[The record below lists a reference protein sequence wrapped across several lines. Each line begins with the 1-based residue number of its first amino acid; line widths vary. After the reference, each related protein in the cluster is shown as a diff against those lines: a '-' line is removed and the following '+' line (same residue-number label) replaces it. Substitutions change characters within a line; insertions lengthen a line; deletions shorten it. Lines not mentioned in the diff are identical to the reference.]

1 MTETRLRGALATA
14 RADLLS
20 ERTPEGHWVGAL
32 SSSALSTATA
42 ITALT
47 LATRGGFADPI
58 ATQPLIAAGYQ
69 WLRANVNQDGG
80 WGDTTL
86 SVSNVSTTA
95 LVWACFG
102 LEPSRT
108 LDPVEVGA
116 EQWLRRACGSME
128 PEALA
133 STIIARYGN
142 DRTFS
147 VPILTHCALC
157 GRLGAGRRAWRRV
170 IPLPFELSVAPQRWF
185 AALRLPVV
193 SYALP
198 ALIAIGAVRHVQ
210 APSKWPWV
218 RLVRQSAAPA
228 AFRRLEAIQPPNGGF
243 LEATP
248 LTSFVLM
255 SLVSSGQG
263 ESLVAARAIDFL
275 IASALEDGSWAIDS
289 NLSTWVTTLS
299 SVALTAHGQALGG
312 ESSAIVQWL
321 LEQQYRSQHPY
332 TGAAPGGWAWTDLS
346 GGVPDADDT
355 SGALLALSRLA
366 PEDTRSLDAA
376 RRGATWLLGLQNTDG
391 GIPTFCRGWGK
402 LDFDRSCADITAH
415 AIRAWD
421 AWDARF
427 EPALRDRV
435 GAARVR
441 ALAFLERNQAPDGS
455 WAPLWFGAQSVPD
468 EINRVYGTSR
478 ALLALDKRQGRS
490 LRRGIDWLLAARNE
504 NGSWGG
510 SRGAEGSTEETALAL
525 EGLADVAT
533 REPGMVTEAWASAME
548 RGARWLV
555 DRVENGKWR
564 DPEPIGFYFA
574 KLWYYERL
582 YPRIFT
588 VAALESVAS
597 WRRHS
602 SRVDAC

>member
-1 MTETRLRGALATA
+1 MTENRLRGALAAA

-20 ERTPEGHWVGAL
+20 ERTPQGHWVGAL

-47 LATRGGFADPI
+47 LATRGGFADPK

-69 WLRANVNQDGG
+69 WLRTHVNRDGG

-102 LEPSRT
+102 LESSRT
-108 LDPVEVGA
+108 VDPVERGA
-116 EQWLRRACGSME
+116 EQWLRRVCGSLE

-157 GRLGAGRRAWRRV
+157 GRLGTGRRAWRRV

-210 APSKWPWV
+210 APSKWPWI

-263 ESLVAARAIDFL
+263 ESLVSARAIDFL
-275 IASALEDGSWAIDS
+275 LASALEDGSWAIDS

-299 SVALTAHGQALGG
+299 SVALTSTGKSLGAEG
-312 ESSAIVQWL
+312 TPIVQWL
-321 LEQQYRSQHPY
+321 LDQQYRSQHPY
-332 TGAAPGGWAWTDLS
+332 TGAAPGGWAWTDLP

-366 PEDTRSLDAA
+366 PEDSDSLSAA
-376 RRGATWLLGLQNTDG
+376 RRGASWLFGLQNSDG

-421 AWDARF
+421 AWEADF
-427 EPALRDRV
+427 EPGLQE
-435 GAARVR
+435 RVR
-441 ALAFLERNQAPDGS
+441 AARARAMGFLERNQDADGS
-455 WAPLWFGAQSVPD
+455 WAPLWFGAQSVSD
-468 EINRVYGTSR
+468 EINRIYGTSR
-478 ALLALDKRQGRS
+478 ALLALDKRLEQA
-490 LRRGIDWLLAARNE
+490 LRRGVDWLLGARND

-510 SRGAEGSTEETALAL
+510 SCGALGSTEETALAL
-525 EGLADVAT
+525 EGLADVAS
-533 REPGMVTEAWASAME
+533 REPELVTEAWAAAIE
-548 RGARWLV
+548 RGASWLV
-555 DRVENGKWR
+555 DRVEQGVWR

-582 YPRIFT
+582 YPRIYT
-588 VAALESVAS
+588 VAALEAVHS
-597 WRRHS
+597 WRQR
-602 SRVDAC
+602 RG